1 MKRDYPIRLRL
12 NSRGSSIVDYLMIT
26 AVVSAVVVPIILNKF
41 GAPLIKTMTTERQK
55 LVNFVGQT
63 PRGRKPPVP
72 SSWFSQE
79 KVAKSG
85 GQELGTPGQ
94 LPPGAELNGTGS
106 VGGAG
111 TVGGSDLAQV
121 KDLKDP
127 QQLQTGNLGNT
138 GNVGGGGALGSG
150 QGGPAGGDDFF
161 SKPATPPGATLGG
174 QDEKSGIAAGSGGGG
189 NSGSEGRSSSREQ
202 PGSES
207 LMGETK
213 KTDAQK
219 EQASGG
225 IDQKKRSF
233 LAENAEKEERSRSE
247 KFDWWTLIKI
257 LIVIFILALLFLIAL
272 GNTRRGGGS

>member
-1 MKRDYPIRLRL
+1 M
-12 NSRGSSIVDYLMIT
+12 NSRGSSVVDYLMIT

-41 GAPLIKTMTTERQK
+41 GEPLMKTMTSERQK

-72 SSWFSQE
+72 STWFSQE
-79 KVAKSG
+79 KVAKPQ
-85 GQELGTPGQ
+85 GQDLGTPGQ
-94 LPPGAELNGTGS
+94 LPPGAELNGVGAVGGGGS
-106 VGGAG
+106 VGS
-111 TVGGSDLAQV
+111 SDLAQV

-138 GNVGGGGALGSG
+138 GNVGGSGALGSG
-150 QGGPAGGDDFF
+150 QSGPAGGDDFF

-174 QDEKSGIAAGSGGGG
+174 QEEKSATAAGSGSGG
-189 NSGSEGRSSSREQ
+189 SGSEGRTSSREQ

-207 LMGETK
+207 LMGESK

-219 EQASGG
+219 EQADGG

-233 LAENAEKEERSRSE
+233 LAENAEKEERSRSGS
-247 KFDWWTLIKI
+247 FDWWTLLKI